1 MAAYNPC
8 LCCAAAADPGASCA
22 AKWPAVN
29 RAGTLRGFAPAI
41 SRASNRASNRSNNR
55 ERLGRALWPFS
66 PSGHSKPGMMSDPA
80 PHRSPVT
87 VPRGLMLL
95 AILYGG
101 MVPLGGFL
109 GAKQVALGP
118 LAVEAGIFPFLTL
131 VSLSSAFAELYGRAT
146 ADRLVRFGFVP
157 LVIAIALSLFVL
169 QLPTDPGMYPPAK
182 EAFPIIVG
190 QSWRMMAAGI
200 LAYGV
205 SVTLNIW
212 LFDRLRG
219 TAGNAGVRG
228 FIAAALSQ
236 IVDTLIFIT
245 VSFYGEREIATLMAG
260 QMVAKVVLS
269 LVLVPPLIALAVRL
283 GRWLDRPQDS
293 ASA

>member
-1 MAAYNPC
+1 MDNP
-8 LCCAAAADPGASCA
+8 PASQT
-22 AKWPAVN
+22 PAQS
-29 RAGTLRGFAPAI
+29 ALSIP
-41 SRASNRASNRSNNR
+41 RS
-55 ERLGRALWPFS
+55 LFLF
-66 PSGHSKPGMMSDPA
+66 
-80 PHRSPVT
+80 
-87 VPRGLMLL
+87 

-131 VSLSSAFAELYGRAT
+131 VAISSAIAELHGKAT

-157 LVIAIALSLFVL
+157 LVIAILLALLVL
-169 QLPTDPGMYPPAK
+169 QLPTDEGMYPPAK

-200 LAYGV
+200 VAYGV

-212 LFDRLRG
+212 IFDKLRPTEG
-219 TAGNAGVRG
+219 QATGRWAGFRG

-236 IVDTLIFIT
+236 IVDTLIFISL
-245 VSFYGEREIATLMAG
+245 SFYGVRPILDLMLG
-260 QMVAKVVLS
+260 QALAKVVLS
-269 LVLVPPLIALAVRL
+269 AVLVPAIIWAVIAISRRL
-283 GRWLDRPQDS
+283 DGKRS
-293 ASA
+293 